1 MRTLAAGL
9 SLIALTL
16 SAAADDSG
24 APAPPP
30 DWLARADAAFNAQDW
45 AGAAAAYRRVVE
57 ANAKNGRAWF
67 RLGYALHAA
76 RDFDAAIGAHKRA
89 AAFPRFRPVAL
100 YNLACAQCLKGDLD
114 AAFASLQQA
123 VAAGYRAPKRLST
136 DADLKPLAAREGFAA
151 LEERALPPKLRA
163 VYRQFDFWVGKWAV
177 TNPAGKRVGTNVIT
191 ASDAGFLLTEKWTSS
206 TNNTGS
212 SVNFFD
218 PADGKWHQIW
228 VDDAGNVTRYAGAWS
243 NGAMRFIGQSCTAE
257 GKKAPRRMTF
267 TPRKD
272 GTVRQLIEKSGDGG
286 QTWTVDFDGI
296 YTRQ

>member
-1 MRTLAAGL
+1 
-9 SLIALTL
+9 
-16 SAAADDSG
+16 
-24 APAPPP
+24 
-30 DWLARADAAFNAQDW
+30 
-45 AGAAAAYRRVVE
+45 
-57 ANAKNGRAWF
+57 
-67 RLGYALHAA
+67 
-76 RDFDAAIGAHKRA
+76 
-89 AAFPRFRPVAL
+89 
-100 YNLACAQCLKGDLD
+100 
-114 AAFASLQQA
+114 
-123 VAAGYRAPKRLST
+123 
-136 DADLKPLAAREGFAA
+136 
-151 LEERALPPKLRA
+151 
-163 VYRQFDFWVGKWAV
+163 V

-191 ASDAGFLLTEKWTSS
+191 KSDAGFLLTEKWTSS